1 MNEQIRIYVT
11 GLLESYQ
18 KRSRQIEL
26 LSYELS
32 HRTNITEDE
41 MIVSLALGH
50 GDGGGPSAGQISDKT
65 PYVALNYRDKTD
77 RANQSGRGE
86 IANQLAELEGQQ
98 RRLNYYVSLLA
109 SRQAEI
115 LELLYFEGCSQEV
128 CADKLGITTRT
139 VRRLRNEAID
149 ELAELYGFA
158 GGFANNGCPGAD
170 R

>member
-1 MNEQIRIYVT
+1 MVDLDVRGFEEILT
-11 GLLESYQ
+11 GLLTGNCVRPFTLASADFHESR
-18 KRSRQIEL
+18 KRAAILKMGADICAGNPVDAEEVLAVQRREQWLMQLRHHQHSPRI
-26 LSYELS
+26 SYKDLTIDPI
-32 HRTNITEDE
+32 R
-41 MIVSLALGH
+41 
-50 GDGGGPSAGQISDKT
+50 
-65 PYVALNYRDKTD
+65 
-77 RANQSGRGE
+77 
-86 IANQLAELEGQQ
+86 

-149 ELAELYGFA
+149 ELAELYGLV